1 MRITRTGPGAPA
13 FMKTLVVLLLLA
25 VALGAG
31 HWSAQRPGEGL
42 DAFVAEALAT
52 VERLG
57 DDVADGAERALAS
70 VSETDEESLDPPG
83 TEPSGIGASDVA
95 AGDAEVPLGGAL
107 PADAAVDA
115 AALAAGATAE
125 AADVGRGGAVDS
137 PDGAADAAMPAGV
150 PGAPVGTPA
159 GAAGIDPAALQ
170 AVAAPT
176 VGTSAAPAPVVGDAT
191 SASVPAASPA
201 AAPSGSAPDAA
212 SPGAGTE
219 TVDALGSRVAALE
232 NELTRTMTSS
242 ESSVVQSRLD
252 EAERRLVE
260 TEQRLDGALAGLDAV
275 PAGTEA
281 DTGTGGAAGADATAV
296 ARLDALDG
304 RLALLGRQLDEN
316 GASTRDG
323 VDALADRI
331 DALAERLDAVGADGE
346 AARATLAERVAE
358 IGERTETLD
367 ARLGTFVAGDRVER
381 GGTGDGASGDAPG
394 ARAAAGGGAGIDTA
408 LAATSLRVPGLGAAL
423 PTGGAGDRAGASG
436 GAGRTPGG
444 ASGLSAVDRRLA
456 ALESKLRDDAT
467 DSRRLRSL
475 DAGLGAIGQRLDALA
490 ERDARRADALEALEA
505 SVGELATR
513 SDALSIDA
521 VQGRVREEL
530 QSLAAEVG
538 PDADVAGADVASLV
552 AALEATSARV
562 AGLEARVRDLP
573 ASSPAAGDAQE
584 TQSALE
590 SQIRALGRRIETL
603 PRASDAALVE
613 DLDEVR
619 ERVRELAT
627 QGFVTQEELRAQV
640 AGRNVEYKIYFDKN
654 STEIGDEAA
663 TVLDSFIAQETNRT
677 SGVSIFGFTDTKGSA
692 TYNQQL
698 AQRRAANVRS
708 YLIRN
713 GFDYTKIDNV
723 AGLGEDAAAA
733 ILGDEQ
739 EDAGQRVVVLFA
751 AQL

>member
-1 MRITRTGPGAPA
+1 MRIPRTGPGAPA

-42 DAFVAEALAT
+42 DAFVDEVLAT
-52 VERLG
+52 AGRLG
-57 DDVADGAERALAS
+57 DEAASGAERALAAAP
-70 VSETDEESLDPPG
+70 ETAEGTPDPSDATSSRGG
-83 TEPSGIGASDVA
+83 TSDVG
-95 AGDAEVPLGGAL
+95 AGSAELALGGAL
-107 PADAAVDA
+107 SGGAKSGAPGGAPAD
-115 AALAAGATAE
+115 
-125 AADVGRGGAVDS
+125 
-137 PDGAADAAMPAGV
+137 
-150 PGAPVGTPA
+150 
-159 GAAGIDPAALQ
+159 AAGIDPAALR
-170 AVAAPT
+170 AVGAPAA
-176 VGTSAAPAPVVGDAT
+176 GTSAAPAIGDASGA
-191 SASVPAASPA
+191 SAPA
-201 AAPSGSAPDAA
+201 AAPGGA
-212 SPGAGTE
+212 SPVAVTE

-260 TEQRLDGALAGLDAV
+260 TERRLDGALAGRDAAPGDV
-275 PAGTEA
+275 
-281 DTGTGGAAGADATAV
+281 GTGADPDAPGARGADAAAV

-304 RLALLGRQLDEN
+304 RLELLGRQLDEN
-316 GASTRDG
+316 GTATRDG

-331 DALAERLDAVGADGE
+331 DALAERLDAIGADGE
-346 AARATLAERVAE
+346 AARAALAERVAE

-367 ARLGTFVAGDRVER
+367 ARLGTFVAGDRSES
-381 GGTGDGASGDAPG
+381 GDGAGGGTDG
-394 ARAAAGGGAGIDTA
+394 ARAAADGGTGIDAA
-408 LAATSLRVPGLGAAL
+408 LAATSLRVPGLGSAP
-423 PTGGAGDRAGASG
+423 PTGGAADRGTGSG
-436 GAGRTPGG
+436 GAADGVRG

-456 ALESKLRDDAT
+456 ALESKLRGDAT

-475 DAGLGAIGQRLDALA
+475 DAGLGALGERLDALA

-538 PDADVAGADVASLV
+538 PGADVEGADVASLV

-603 PRASDAALVE
+603 PQASDAALVE

-619 ERVRELAT
+619 DRVQELAT
-627 QGFVTQEELRAQV
+627 QGFVTQDELRAQV

-663 TVLDSFIAQETNRT
+663 TVLDSFITQETNRT
-677 SGVSIFGFTDTKGSA
+677 SGVSIFGFTDTVGSA

>member
-52 VERLG
+52 ARRLG
-57 DDVADGAERALAS
+57 DEAADGAQRALAS
-70 VSETDEESLDPPG
+70 VSETAGEPLDPSDP
-83 TEPSGIGASDVA
+83 EPSGAESSDVA
-95 AGDAEVPLGGAL
+95 VGDAEVALGGAL
-107 PADAAVDA
+107 PADAATDA
-115 AALAAGATAE
+115 AALGVGTDASVPAGA
-125 AADVGRGGAVDS
+125 
-137 PDGAADAAMPAGV
+137 
-150 PGAPVGTPA
+150 PA

-170 AVAAPT
+170 AVGAPAA
-176 VGTSAAPAPVVGDAT
+176 GTSAAPPAIGGATGDAT
-191 SASVPAASPA
+191 GTAPGAASPVA
-201 AAPSGSAPDAA
+201 V
-212 SPGAGTE
+212 TE

-275 PAGTEA
+275 PGDATGA
-281 DTGTGGAAGADATAV
+281 DAGADVGTDGATGADAAAA

-316 GASTRDG
+316 GTATRDG

-331 DALAERLDAVGADGE
+331 DALAERLDAIGADGE
-346 AARATLAERVAE
+346 TARAALAERVEE
-358 IGERTETLD
+358 IGERTDTLD
-367 ARLGTFVAGDRVER
+367 ARLGTFVAGDR
-381 GGTGDGASGDAPG
+381 GAAGDGTTDG
-394 ARAAAGGGAGIDTA
+394 AGGGASGGADGARASAGGGADIDAA
-408 LAATSLRVPGLGAAL
+408 LAATSLRVPGLGSAM
-423 PTGGAGDRAGASG
+423 PTGDAGDRANARADAP
-436 GAGRTPGG
+436 GAGRPGSSG
-444 ASGLSAVDRRLA
+444 GGSSGLSAVDRRLA
-456 ALESKLRDDAT
+456 ALESRLRDDAT

-475 DAGLGAIGQRLDALA
+475 DAGLGALGQRLDALA

-538 PDADVAGADVASLV
+538 PGADVEGADVASLV
-552 AALEATSARV
+552 AALETTSARV

-590 SQIRALGRRIETL
+590 SQIRALGQRIETL
-603 PRASDAALVE
+603 PQASDAARVE

-677 SGVSIFGFTDTKGSA
+677 SGVSIFGFTDTVGSA